1 MFRPLADFADQ
12 HSDLDTVFRAHQVAL
27 MALDLKRARER
38 LSLFSSMLS
47 GHMGVE
53 EEILIP
59 AFAELVGELP
69 RVGPEMIRDEHRKL
83 LDELGRIAR
92 ALEALLARDTVEH
105 EDVLDLLDEELG
117 FKRLLHHHDERERTG
132 MFPMLDE
139 QLSAKEM
146 EALWK
151 RVEAFKIGHAERWVA
166 QQRT

>member
-12 HSDLDTVFRAHQVAL
+12 HGDLETVFRSHQIAL

-59 AFAELVGELP
+59 AFAELVGDLP

-83 LDELGRIAR
+83 LDKLGRIAR
-92 ALEALLARDTVEH
+92 ALEELLGRETVEH
-105 EDVLDLLDEELG
+105 GDVIELFDEELG
-117 FKRLLHHHDERERTG
+117 LKRLLHHHDERERAG

-139 QLSAKEM
+139 QLSEQ
-146 EALWK
+146 ELEELWK
-151 RVEAFKIGHAERWVA
+151 RVENFKIGHAERWVA